1 MYNSYE
7 EYMQSVLGYNTPNN
21 TYRETEDYYY
31 DTMRVNQNL
40 LEVNSFYP
48 EIYGIV
54 YPVVQKV
61 CSRVNT
67 YNISEEQINQ
77 MVDEVYDVVEPREE
91 IEDTRETPKNG
102 DVRNPRAKETR
113 RPRPNNN
120 LLRDLIRILILRELL
135 QGGRPGFPP
144 RPGPNPGPGPRP
156 PMQGGPGGRPPIF
169 RPRNVLNEYAHIAN

>member
-21 TYRETEDYYY
+21 TYRETEGYYY
-31 DTMRVNQNL
+31 DTLGANSNLQNVN
-40 LEVNSFYP
+40 EFYP

-67 YNISEEQINQ
+67 YNISKEQINQ

-91 IEDTRETPKNG
+91 VEDTREVLKNG
-102 DVRNPRAKETR
+102 DVKNPRVKETR

-120 LLRDLIRILILRELL
+120 TLRDLIRILILRELL

-144 RPGPNPGPGPRP
+144 RPGPNPGPGHGPGRP
-156 PMQGGPGGRPPIF
+156 PMPGGRPPIF
-169 RPRNVLNEYAHIAN
+169 RPRNVLNNIK